1 MVKGSCEQ
9 AGGARRGEV
18 KLGWRLGRYE
28 ALTMAVAR
36 EVAVAGRGSSGAAGK
51 QGALLTAVDQI
62 CVTEGEGA
70 NECNPVSGRRRRRL
84 RCGPSRVRQRRV

>member
-1 MVKGSCEQ
+1 
-9 AGGARRGEV
+9 V

-62 CVTEGEGA
+62 CVTEGEGPMNA
-70 NECNPVSGRRRRRL
+70 TLFPGDGDDACDVVLAG
-84 RCGPSRVRQRRV
+84 